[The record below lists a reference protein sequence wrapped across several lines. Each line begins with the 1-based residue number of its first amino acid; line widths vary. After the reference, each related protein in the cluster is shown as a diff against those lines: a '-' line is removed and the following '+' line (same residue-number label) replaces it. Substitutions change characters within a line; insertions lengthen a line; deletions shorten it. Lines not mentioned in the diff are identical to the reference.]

1 MTLNENDLEQKK
13 ECPFSINKM
22 NKYYLLPFLVPIV
35 CYCTKYC
42 SDPLKMNRGLIKD
55 VDDVSNENLHTYVF
69 LYQMIN
75 STSIIFSGLLYFIT
89 IIRAQTDNKANIG
102 TLSERTI
109 SSDNSFMAK
118 KQPNRLLEYS
128 IICFMSI
135 IITLYNILKGYATKH
150 KTLEKRLYFLFF
162 FCLINIF
169 LFKKPFYRHQ
179 KFSLAIGFVGMVII
193 FLMFFI
199 YLDKKKYEYI
209 YDVLLFFGSFLY
221 SLYLVLV
228 KYTSENKGYS
238 PFLLLFIIGIISTI
252 FTIVGFLILSH
263 LRLGNVNYVSNIFH
277 CRPDMYVCFGNLYD
291 HIIGYFLMN
300 AVLQIL
306 IFLVCYY
313 FSPEVFAIS
322 DIISPFLS
330 WINSTIEKRDN
341 LNIVHT
347 IFECIGYIIIIIAS
361 FIYNEII
368 VCNFWGLNKNT
379 WKAIVKKA
387 KEDYLGPDSD
397 ATDSIGDDDCDI
409 EMSSSKS
416 RSSYKNRTSSNDLT
430 ANLLDPG
437 SICIKE

>member
-1 MTLNENDLEQKK
+1 MTINEDDPEQKK

-22 NKYYLLPFLVPIV
+22 NKYYLLPFLVPIL
-35 CYCTKYC
+35 CYCTKFC
-42 SDPLKMNRGLIKD
+42 SDPLKMNRGKIKN
-55 VDDVSNENLHTYVF
+55 VDDISNENLHTYVF

-75 STSIIFSGLLYFIT
+75 STSLIFGGLLYFVT
-89 IIRAQTDNKANIG
+89 IIRTKTDNKANIG
-102 TLSERTI
+102 TLSERSV
-109 SSDNSFMAK
+109 SSDYSFMAK

-179 KFSLAIGFVGMVII
+179 KFSLGIGFVGMIII
-193 FLMFFI
+193 FAMFFI
-199 YLDKKKYEYI
+199 YLEKNKYQYI

-228 KYTSENKGYS
+228 KYMSENKGYS
-238 PFLLLFIIGIISTI
+238 PFLLLFIIGIISTVA
-252 FTIVGFLILSH
+252 TVVGFLILSYI
-263 LRLGNVNYVSNIFH
+263 RERNINYVSNIFH
-277 CRPDMYVCFGNLYD
+277 CRSDMYVCFGNLYD

-330 WINSTIEKRDN
+330 WITGVIEKRDN
-341 LNIVHT
+341 LNVIKS
-347 IFECIGYIIIIIAS
+347 IFDCIGYIIIIIGS

-368 VCNFWGLNKNT
+368 VCNFWGLNQNT

-387 KEDYLGPDSD
+387 NEDYLGRV
-397 ATDSIGDDDCDI
+397 TDVTDTIGDDDCDI
-409 EMSSSKS
+409 EMISSKS
-416 RSSYKNRTSSNDLT
+416 TKNRTSSNDLSDR
-430 ANLLDPG
+430 L
-437 SICIKE
+437 SE

>member
-1 MTLNENDLEQKK
+1 MTINEDDPGQKK
-13 ECPFSINKM
+13 ECPFSLNKM

-35 CYCTKYC
+35 CYCTKFC
-42 SDPLKMNRGLIKD
+42 SDPLKNDRGKISN
-55 VDDVSNENLHTYVF
+55 VNDVSNENLHTYVF

-75 STSIIFSGLLYFIT
+75 STSIIFSGLLYFIS
-89 IIRAQTDNKANIG
+89 IIRRQTDNKANIG
-102 TLSERTI
+102 TLSERSN
-109 SSDNSFMAK
+109 SSDYSFMAK
-118 KQPNRLLEYS
+118 KNPNRLLEYS

-135 IITLYNILKGYATKH
+135 IITLYNVLKGYGTGH

-179 KFSLAIGFVGMVII
+179 KFSLSIAFVGMVII
-193 FLMFFI
+193 FALFFI
-199 YLDKKKYEYI
+199 YLNKSNYDYI

-277 CRPDMYVCFGNLYD
+277 CRQDIFVCFGNLYGY
-291 HIIGYFLMN
+291 IIGYFLIN

-330 WINSTIEKRDN
+330 CITNIAKGKEK
-341 LNIVHT
+341 IVVK
-347 IFECIGYIIIIIAS
+347 IVFDIIGYIIITIGS

-368 VCNFWGLNKNT
+368 VCNFWDLNKNT
-379 WKAIVKKA
+379 WKSIVKKA
-387 KEDYLGPDSD
+387 NDDYLGRVTDVS
-397 ATDSIGDDDCDI
+397 DSIADDDCDI
-409 EMSSSKS
+409 EMTSSKS
-416 RSSYKNRTSSNDLT
+416 RNSNENRNSNELT
-430 ANLLDPG
+430 ERL
-437 SICIKE
+437 SE

>member
-1 MTLNENDLEQKK
+1 MTINEDDPEQKK

-22 NKYYLLPFLVPIV
+22 NKYYLLPFLVPIL
-35 CYCTKYC
+35 CYCTKFC
-42 SDPLKMNRGLIKD
+42 SDPLKMNRGKIKN
-55 VDDVSNENLHTYVF
+55 VDDISNENLHTYVF

-75 STSIIFSGLLYFIT
+75 NTSIIFSGLLYFISV
-89 IIRAQTDNKANIG
+89 IRAQTDNKANIG
-102 TLSERTI
+102 TLSERSV
-109 SSDNSFMAK
+109 SSDYSFMAK

-179 KFSLAIGFVGMVII
+179 KFSLGIGFVGMIII
-193 FLMFFI
+193 FAMFFI
-199 YLDKKKYEYI
+199 YLEKNKYQYI

-228 KYTSENKGYS
+228 KYMSENKGYS
-238 PFLLLFIIGIISTI
+238 PFLLLFIIGIISTVA
-252 FTIVGFLILSH
+252 TVVGYLILSYI
-263 LRLGNVNYVSNIFH
+263 RERNINYVSNIFH
-277 CRPDMYVCFGNLYD
+277 CRSDMYVCFGNLYD

-330 WINSTIEKRDN
+330 WITGVIEKRDN
-341 LNIVHT
+341 LNVIKS
-347 IFECIGYIIIIIAS
+347 IFDCIGYIIIIIGS

-368 VCNFWGLNKNT
+368 VCNFWGLNQNT

-387 KEDYLGPDSD
+387 NEDYLGRV
-397 ATDSIGDDDCDI
+397 TDVTDTIGDDDCDI

-416 RSSYKNRTSSNDLT
+416 TKNRTSSNDLSDR
-430 ANLLDPG
+430 L
-437 SICIKE
+437 SE

>member
-75 STSIIFSGLLYFIT
+75 STSIIFSGLLYFISV
-89 IIRAQTDNKANIG
+89 IRAQTDNKANIG
-102 TLSERTI
+102 TLSERSN
-109 SSDNSFMAK
+109 SSDYSFMAK
-118 KQPNRLLEYS
+118 KNPNRLLEYS
-128 IICFMSI
+128 IICFMSL
-135 IITLYNILKGYATKH
+135 IITLYNVLKGYGTGH

-179 KFSLAIGFVGMVII
+179 KFALAIAFVGMVMI
-193 FLMFFI
+193 FALFFI
-199 YLDKKKYEYI
+199 YLNKSNYDYI

-228 KYTSENKGYS
+228 KYMSENKGYS
-238 PFLLLFIIGIISTI
+238 PFLLLFLIGIISTAA
-252 FTIVGFLILSH
+252 TVVGFLILSH
-263 LRLGNVNYVSNIFH
+263 VRLGNINYVSNIFH
-277 CRPDMYVCFGNLYD
+277 CRQDIFVCFGNLYGY
-291 HIIGYFLMN
+291 IIGYFLIN

-330 WINSTIEKRDN
+330 CITNIAKGKEK
-341 LNIVHT
+341 IVVK
-347 IFECIGYIIIIIAS
+347 IVFDIIGYIIITIGS

-368 VCNFWGLNKNT
+368 VCNFWDLNKNT
-379 WKAIVKKA
+379 WKSIVKKA
-387 KEDYLGPDSD
+387 NDDYLGRVTDVS
-397 ATDSIGDDDCDI
+397 DSIADDDCDI
-409 EMSSSKS
+409 EMTSNKS
-416 RSSYKNRTSSNDLT
+416 RNSNENRNSNELT
-430 ANLLDPG
+430 ERL
-437 SICIKE
+437 SE

>member
-1 MTLNENDLEQKK
+1 MTINEDDPGQKK
-13 ECPFSINKM
+13 ECPFSLNKM

-35 CYCTKYC
+35 CYCTKFC
-42 SDPLKMNRGLIKD
+42 SDPLKNNRDKISN
-55 VDDVSNENLHTYVF
+55 VNNVSNENLHTYVF

-75 STSIIFSGLLYFIT
+75 STSIIFSGLLYFIS
-89 IIRAQTDNKANIG
+89 IIRRQTDNKANIG
-102 TLSERTI
+102 TLSERSN
-109 SSDNSFMAK
+109 SSDYSFMAK
-118 KQPNRLLEYS
+118 KKPNRLLEYS

-135 IITLYNILKGYATKH
+135 IITLYNVLKGYGTGH

-179 KFSLAIGFVGMVII
+179 KFALAIAFVGMVII
-193 FLMFFI
+193 FALFFK
-199 YLDKKKYEYI
+199 YLDKSNYDYI

-228 KYTSENKGYS
+228 KYMSENKGYS
-238 PFLLLFIIGIISTI
+238 PFLLLFLIGIISTAA
-252 FTIVGFLILSH
+252 TVVGFLILSH
-263 LRLGNVNYVSNIFH
+263 VRLGNINYVSNIFH
-277 CRPDMYVCFGNLYD
+277 CRQDIFVCFGNLYD
-291 HIIGYFLMN
+291 YIIGYFLIN

-330 WINSTIEKRDN
+330 CITNIAKGKEKFVVKMVFD
-341 LNIVHT
+341 I
-347 IFECIGYIIIIIAS
+347 IGYIIITIGS

-368 VCNFWGLNKNT
+368 VCNFWDLNKNT

-387 KEDYLGPDSD
+387 NDDYLGRVTDVS
-397 ATDSIGDDDCDI
+397 DSIADDDCDI
-409 EMSSSKS
+409 EMTSSKS
-416 RSSYKNRTSSNDLT
+416 RNSNENRNSNDLT
-430 ANLLDPG
+430 ERL
-437 SICIKE
+437 SE